1 MKIKLILPVLFL
13 LFVTSC
19 KKNDDASPATVVGKW
34 SLTKIRSKVTG
45 AMNMDITLA
54 LSASSYMQFNADGT
68 GVSASAM
75 DGQPL
80 TTEKFTYKVNG
91 TKITITSED
100 KTEVSEGE
108 LQTLTSTDLL
118 IYSKEAAGGTT
129 SETWITGKK

>member
-1 MKIKLILPVLFL
+1 MKIKLILPLLFL

-54 LSASSYMQFNADGT
+54 LSSSSYMQFNADGT

-100 KTEVSEGE
+100 KTEVTEGE

-118 IYSKEAAGGTT
+118 IYSKESAGGTT
-129 SETWITGKK
+129 SETWLTGKK

>member
-1 MKIKLILPVLFL
+1 MKIKLILPLLFL

>member
-19 KKNDDASPATVVGKW
+19 KKNDDPSSATVVGKW

-45 AMNMDITLA
+45 ALNMDITLA

-75 DGQPL
+75 DGQPS

-100 KTEVSEGE
+100 KTEVTEGE

-118 IYSKEAAGGTT
+118 IYSKESAGGTT

>member
-19 KKNDDASPATVVGKW
+19 KKNDASPATVVGKW

-91 TKITITSED
+91 TKITITSE
-100 KTEVSEGE
+100 E
-108 LQTLTSTDLL
+108 LRLRCQ
-118 IYSKEAAGGTT
+118 KE
-129 SETWITGKK
+129 SYKL